1 MFTVDN
7 EEEAKLLITL
17 ACPMNY
23 DGAHFAPELADE
35 QTLEN
40 LTTFS
45 DRLDDL
51 YRRFIAKARGAK

>member
-23 DGAHFAPELADE
+23 DGEHFARELAVE
-35 QTLEN
+35 QTAEN
-40 LTTFS
+40 LTAFS

-51 YRRFIAKARGAK
+51 YRRFIAKAGGDE